1 MAQATGSIQFDN
13 ALPDQY
19 TRLTINDGQGTGYS
33 EVTLHFGG
41 NGGSNF
47 QHNPFKTS
55 NNHQNQYSGQGALKV
70 IPLYLTGTGNTRPY
84 MRLRFDR
91 NSQNAAFWQSI
102 STGGTHPARLVFRD
116 YAGNEVKITF
126 VNEDLTNW
134 SDGDA
139 LASPNA
145 ETRGRRQSAGEY
157 HLSTWT
163 NQFYPLLSSNFT
175 ETILKILRAAR
186 ELGEINLGSD
196 DHLKIQS
203 SYLKIASDTA
213 GGPDNGPISVMI
225 ERASG
230 TWTQLDKDLFW
241 ATLTDD
247 GGFQELQ
254 GDIFAHVDEPN
265 APVYSFYSFTNDTDL
280 TPGGSGA
287 GAAMASYVATIIN
300 NLGIQITAAASS
312 DTVSLT
318 NDNEGTDG
326 NISMTAIKY
335 ASSNVSSAAGGLTIA
350 GLAGGSAGG
359 GGGGGGN
366 LVVSESI
373 TAASGGTVTATGAA
387 VTIPA
392 SSLSSDTTIGI
403 DLSSNESDPV
413 LSGIGAAIG
422 DPGAQS
428 YSPVVELTPHGT
440 QFSSAV
446 TVTFD
451 LDGSVAGSCPA
462 NLKIYKR
469 NSATGAWYE
478 LPSNLWSCSSGTI
491 TISTTSFSQY
501 QAIGGTNMARTKLNN
516 VQIAKLIEAN
526 KVLGGAIDITGSADT
541 KASLVAADKFLIQA
555 SSGVS
560 QQIAASTMQEFFS
573 KVDLTNASGSSR
585 HSLVMAVSGS
595 TDDAILYV
603 DSGIEFKPDTDEFFL
618 HGDITVEGG
627 KITLSNG
634 ATMDSETAGELKLT
648 EDQISIIGALSGSGA
663 ASFAGAL
670 SIDGAADLDSTLN
683 VEGVATFQAD
693 MTASA
698 GLHING
704 GAVANSMI
712 VEDLTDNRIVIA
724 GTGGE
729 LEDSANL
736 TFDGS
741 ALAVGGQISGSG
753 NLSSGGQLTV
763 AGASDL
769 NGSLN
774 VEGAAVFQTHVT
786 ASGDLVVAGTGSVS
800 GDFTI
805 SGNLTVAGSTTTVNT
820 EEVTIADHNIV
831 LDSNNSLSDVV
842 SGAGITLEGGSG
854 DDITFQYD
862 GSNSM
867 DLKKGSSFYQ
877 LHIGD
882 LQAAAA
888 TFSSDVTASAGMRIA
903 GDAAVVGGLD
913 VDGAT
918 TLDGLTVAEVATFSA
933 DITASAGMHIAQEL
947 HVDGVLQAD
956 GAADLN
962 STLNVQGVSTFQA
975 DITASA
981 GLHVNAGAEIN
992 SLKVEDLTSGRI
1004 VLAGTGGEIEDSAN
1018 LAFNGSQ
1025 LSVTGI
1031 ISGSGNLQAGGAL
1044 EVAGVAS
1051 FASDITASAGMHLAQ
1066 ELHVDGA
1073 AQLDGAL
1080 AVAGRTDLNGIVSLG
1095 DSSADAVYVS
1105 GTFEVG
1111 ATSTVLGSNQIQ
1123 FTNLDDLDEST
1134 VASGDMF
1141 MIKDVSASGYAKEI
1155 TLADVGHYFAQSG
1168 STQGIQVDNTTGK
1181 FSIDYVEDIATSAS
1195 KASILSNDL
1204 VTASLSQEP
1213 LADSLQ
1219 VYLNGMLQVAS
1230 GSAGAIFDY
1239 KYAGSAG
1246 SRRVEFVVALDSD
1259 DVVQLRY
1266 VKK

>member
-55 NNHQNQYSGQGALKV
+55 NDHQNQYSGQGALKV

-126 VNEDLTNW
+126 VNEDLTSW

-163 NQFYPLLSSNFT
+163 NQYYPLLSSNFT

-247 GGFQELQ
+247 GGFTELQ

-312 DTVSLT
+312 NTVSLT

-350 GLAGGSAGG
+350 GLAGGAEGG
-359 GGGGGGN
+359 GGS
-366 LVVSESI
+366 LVVSGSI
-373 TAASGGTVTATGAA
+373 TAASGGTVTASGAE
-387 VTIPA
+387 VTIP
-392 SSLSSDTTIGI
+392 SGSLSSDTTIGI
-403 DLSSNESDPV
+403 DLSSNESN
-413 LSGIGAAIG
+413 LALNGLRNAIG
-422 DPGAQS
+422 DPAAQS

-451 LDGSVAGSCPA
+451 LSGSVAGSCPA
-462 NLKIYKR
+462 DLAVYKK
-469 NSATGAWYE
+469 NDASGVWYQ
-478 LPSNLWSCSSGTI
+478 LPSSLWSCSDGTI

-526 KVLGGAIDITGSADT
+526 KVLGGAIDITGSVDT
-541 KASLVAADKFLIQA
+541 AASLSDGDSFLIQG
-555 SSGVS
+555 SSGIS
-560 QQIAASTMQEFFS
+560 QKIAASAMQDYFS
-573 KVDLTNASGSSR
+573 SVDVT
-585 HSLVMAVSGS
+585 
-595 TDDAILYV
+595 
-603 DSGIEFKPDTDEFFL
+603 
-618 HGDITVEGG
+618 
-627 KITLSNG
+627 
-634 ATMDSETAGELKLT
+634 ET
-648 EDQISIIGALSGSGA
+648 SGSGA
-663 ASFAGAL
+663 HRIVFIDAGSGDAAGASLEVDNDSLTFDPSTNILTVATASVVGL
-670 SIDGAADLDSTLN
+670 SASSDIQAGGAITIGGAADLNSTLDVQGN
-683 VEGVATFQAD
+683 ATFQGS
-693 MTASA
+693 ASVQ
-698 GLHING
+698 GDIDLDG
-704 GAVANSMI
+704 TLDVTGAVYAK
-712 VEDLTDNRIVIA
+712 
-724 GTGGE
+724 
-729 LEDSANL
+729 
-736 TFDGS
+736 
-741 ALAVGGQISGSG
+741 
-753 NLSSGGQLTV
+753 
-763 AGASDL
+763 
-769 NGSLN
+769 
-774 VEGAAVFQTHVT
+774 
-786 ASGDLVVAGTGSVS
+786 
-800 GDFTI
+800 
-805 SGNLTVAGSTTTVNT
+805 ST
-820 EEVTIADHNIV
+820 
-831 LDSNNSLSDVV
+831 
-842 SGAGITLEGGSG
+842 
-854 DDITFQYD
+854 
-862 GSNSM
+862 
-867 DLKKGSSFYQ
+867 
-877 LHIGD
+877 
-882 LQAAAA
+882 LQ
-888 TFSSDVTASAGMRIA
+888 V
-903 GDAAVVGGLD
+903 
-913 VDGAT
+913 
-918 TLDGLTVAEVATFSA
+918 
-933 DITASAGMHIAQEL
+933 
-947 HVDGVLQAD
+947 D

-962 STLNVQGVSTFQA
+962 STLDVQGNVTFQA
-975 DITASA
+975 SASVQGDIDLDGTLDVTGAAHLKSTLRTDGVVDFRSSMDVDGAATFQSTVSASSNITGGGTLTIA
-981 GLHVNAGAEIN
+981 GNSDLNGQLDVQGAANFSDTVTIAGNLTVQGATTTVDSTNTLLQDPLMVLGSSSNGAAADGDRGIVLELSSSN
-992 SLKVEDLTSGRI
+992 NKAMFWDQSASEFAFVDTTSGHDATTI
-1004 VLAGTGGEIEDSAN
+1004 ATTDYAN
-1018 LAFNGSQ
+1018 LHIGGLVADDAVDINGAIDVQGNATIQGSASVQ
-1025 LSVTGI
+1025 GDLDVDAALNVTGAAHLKSTLRADGVVDFRSSMDVDGAATFQST
-1031 ISGSGNLQAGGAL
+1031 ISGSGDITGGGAL
-1044 EVAGVAS
+1044 TIAGAIDANSSADFQGAVNLQSTLDVAGNAA
-1051 FASDITASAGMHLAQ
+1051 FAASASVAGDMDIDGVLNVTGASHLKSTLRADGVVDFRSSMD
-1066 ELHVDGA
+1066 VDGA
-1073 AQLDGAL
+1073 ATFQSSVSASSDITGGGALTIAGASDLNGTLSVAGQADFDGALNVTGAALLKSSLEVDGALQLDGIATGSAAL
-1080 AVAGRTDLNGIVSLG
+1080 SDEF
-1095 DSSADAVYVS
+1095 Y
-1105 GTFEVG
+1105 FQG
-1111 ATSTVLGSNQIQ
+1111 ASNSVRK
-1123 FTNLDDLDEST
+1123 ES
-1134 VASGDMF
+1134 
-1141 MIKDVSASGYAKEI
+1141 
-1155 TLADVGHYFAQSG
+1155 LADMLDLAKSD
-1168 STQGIQVDNTTGK
+1168 GIQISSGLI
-1181 FSIDYVEDIATSAS
+1181 SIDFVEDIATSAS
-1195 KASILSNDL
+1195 QGSILSSDL

-1213 LADSLQ
+1213 LADSVQ

-1230 GSAGAIFDY
+1230 GSAGDIFDY
-1239 KYAGSAG
+1239 EYLGSAG

-1266 VKK
+1266 IKK